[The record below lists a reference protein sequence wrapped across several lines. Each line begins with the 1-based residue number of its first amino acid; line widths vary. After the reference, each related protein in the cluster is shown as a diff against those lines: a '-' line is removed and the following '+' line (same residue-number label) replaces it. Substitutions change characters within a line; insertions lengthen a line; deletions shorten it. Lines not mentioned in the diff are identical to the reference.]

1 MQQTIYANQEHRQAI
16 ETYLLMCKD
25 FVKETSTK
33 IRYKNYLEVI
43 DLILEYH
50 NNYSSGTRERGNFFD
65 WLMIIPINVSVATN
79 GYFAALETKGNA
91 AVLRAYKVVLDEL
104 LRDTVDKIDAI
115 EPKNDWDIFR
125 NIKANR

>member
-1 MQQTIYANQEHRQAI
+1 MRKTIYANQEHKQAI
-16 ETYLLMCKD
+16 ESYLLMCKE

-33 IRYKNYLEVI
+33 ARFKNYLGVV

-50 NNYSSGTRERGNFFD
+50 NSYGIGTKEHNFFD

-79 GYFAALETKGNA
+79 GYFAALETKGNR

-104 LRDTVDKIDAI
+104 LHDTVSKIDSI
-115 EPKNDWDIFR
+115 SPEDE
-125 NIKANR
+125 